1 MKLSKRFGIDLTL
14 LVALLVILLM
24 RPYFFWMSPDIIM
37 ILGAIAITFIA
48 ILQTKI
54 KGNKNID
61 LLFLLVFAYLFLS
74 FVRGARVGGTLIN
87 LSFAFLPFMKMDFLL
102 KVYEKFRFIIIGLF
116 TLSMVSYITVL
127 FGLQTSSELIEPLND
142 LKQLQYAKFFFLVL
156 PSTLDGFARYC
167 SVFDEPGVVGTLAGL
182 MMCVEGFN
190 FKKKGNIVIFLNGL
204 LSLSLFFYLISA
216 IFLLYRLPGKYK
228 ILFVAGVIALYVFT
242 IDNEILKI
250 AIWDRLSFNEEG
262 SLSGDNR
269 NSEELLAVWDRAKFN
284 VQILFGYGEKFVRDY
299 TGSAS
304 IQLFILRDGLLFV
317 LMYFAVYL
325 LYAKRIMKSN
335 RDFVLFGLILFLT
348 LYQRPGF
355 CGIDF
360 TLLFSTYILSKS
372 KSNVSINSSRNLQ
385 LCRISR

>member
-1 MKLSKRFGIDLTL
+1 MPL
-14 LVALLVILLM
+14 LLAVLVFFLM
-24 RPYFFWMSPDIIM
+24 RPYFVWKSPEIIM
-37 ILGAIAITFIA
+37 ILASVAISTIA
-48 ILQTKI
+48 ATHISYKR
-54 KGNKNID
+54 NKD
-61 LLFLLVFAYLFLS
+61 LLCLLIIAYLFLS
-74 FVRGARVGGTLIN
+74 MMRGAHVGGTIIN

-102 KVYEKFRFIIIGLF
+102 KVYEKFRIIIIGFF
-116 TLSMVSYITVL
+116 TVSMVSYITVL
-127 FGLQTSSELIEPLND
+127 FGLQTSSELIDPLND

-156 PSTLDGFARYC
+156 PSTLDGFGRYC

-182 MMCVEGFN
+182 MMCVAGFN
-190 FKKKGNIVIFLNGL
+190 FKKKGNFIILLNGL

-228 ILFVAGVIALYVFT
+228 ILFVLGVVALYVLT

-250 AIWDRLSFNEEG
+250 AIWDRLSFNEDG

-269 NSEELLAVWDRAKFN
+269 NTEDFIAVWDRAKYDI
-284 VQILFGYGEKFVRDY
+284 QILFGYGEKYVRNY
-299 TGSAS
+299 TESAS

-360 TLLFSTYILSKS
+360 TLLFSAYILSKS
-372 KSNVSINSSRNLQ
+372 KKNVSINSCRNLQ
-385 LCRISR
+385 LSRIPC